1 MPRVSRAG
9 TELNRVA
16 IEEASSRL
24 FRERGLGVSVSDVMA
39 AAGLTHGGFYGHFE
53 SKDALAATACT
64 RAFDESLERWHKRLA
79 GKTGREAL
87 LAALVEGYLSP
98 RNRSAMGSGCPMAGL
113 ATDVAREPDHKP
125 IRKAYVNGLGELLG
139 VLVGVQNTGNAAQ
152 DRQEALGQLSTMV
165 GAMVLARAT
174 HGNPLSNELMAA
186 AKERLL
192 RDRVPLQ
199 GAGAQGRTVIQ
210 SS

>member
-9 TELNRVA
+9 TELNRTA
-16 IEEASSRL
+16 IEDASSRL

-53 SKDALAATACT
+53 SKDALAATACA

-79 GKTGREAL
+79 GKTGRAAS

-98 RNRSAMGSGCPMAGL
+98 RNRSTMGSGCPMAGF
-113 ATDVAREPDHKP
+113 ATDVAREPDDKP
-125 IRKAYVNGLGELLG
+125 IRKSYVDGLGELLG
-139 VLVGVQNTGNAAQ
+139 VLAGVQDTGDTAQ
-152 DRQEALGQLSTMV
+152 DRHQALGQLSTMV

-174 HGNPLSNELMAA
+174 RGDPLSNELMAA

-192 RDRVPLQ
+192 QDRAPLQ
-199 GAGAQGRTVIQ
+199 GAAAQGRAVTQ
-210 SS
+210 GN